1 MQLSYSR
8 KVIFNA
14 APSAILNLR
23 ISDFFLVSVA
33 CGKICV
39 CILNFV
45 LFGRFA
51 TEIWKYNDF
60 QNGAVCHVGFSKL
73 DIFII

>member
-23 ISDFFLVSVA
+23 ISDFFVVSVA
-33 CGKICV
+33 YGEICV
-39 CILNFV
+39 RVLNFV
-45 LFGRFA
+45 EFGRFA
-51 TEIWKYNDF
+51 AEIWKYNDF
-60 QNGAVCHVGFSKL
+60 KMAAAGRPQCW
-73 DIFII
+73 IFEI